1 MKAPTVVNVV
11 LLALFAGLV
20 ALNLGLAP
28 DPSRKNVEFLPEM
41 VDSVPYDSLAPN
53 PVFAD
58 GKTLQ
63 PPPEGTIP
71 RGRMPLHYTAGEQ
84 EAARAGRELHNPFV
98 APAGL
103 EPPAVLDPA
112 DPDAAA
118 VRPAF
123 ERTRDRAAR
132 HLARGERVY
141 AIYCTLCHGPEG
153 GGDGPVAKRGFPA
166 PPSLLTEKARSMPDG
181 RMFHLITHGGE
192 NMPSYAAQVDRED
205 RWKAILHVREL
216 QRRGPVVATPP
227 AEPTGPPPGA
237 TRATDDTDHQTAEVS
252 AP

>member
-1 MKAPTVVNVV
+1 MKAPTVINVV
-11 LLALFAGLV
+11 LLALFVGLV

-41 VDSVPYDSLAPN
+41 VDSVPYDSFAPN

-63 PPPEGTIP
+63 APPEGTIP
-71 RGRMPLHYTAGEQ
+71 RGRMPLHLTPGE
-84 EAARAGRELHNPFV
+84 EGAARAGRELRNPFV
-98 APAGL
+98 APSAL
-103 EPPAVLDPA
+103 EPPAVLDPG

-123 ERTRDRAAR
+123 ERTRDRATR
-132 HLARGERVY
+132 NLVRGERVY

-153 GGDGPVAKRGFPA
+153 GGDGSVAKRGFPA
-166 PPSLLTEKARSMPDG
+166 PPSLLTEKARSMRDG

-205 RWKAILHVREL
+205 RWKAVLYVREL
-216 QRRGPVVATPP
+216 QRRGPVVASPP
-227 AEPTGPPPGA
+227 AEPTEPPA
-237 TRATDDTDHQTAEVS
+237 HETRGTDETKEAA